1 MKSKIL
7 NYDFLYLM
15 RRFFLFIFSQLF
27 LSYTVLRE
35 TPYFLSFLCIMVYLT
50 VVLKCCSAYLCGNKG
65 VIPSEEALIQ

>member
-15 RRFFLFIFSQLF
+15 CLFLLFIFSPLF

-35 TPYFLSFLCIMVYLT
+35 TPYFLSFLCMMVCLT
-50 VVLKCCSAYLCGNKG
+50 VVLKCCSAYLCGNNG
-65 VIPSEEALIQ
+65 AIPSEEALIQ